1 MLRSALYEI
10 AHDYIILGED
20 SFQNQEI
27 ENYQPNRIPQS
38 PKSENVVDRF
48 KNFSNLLQEQKQKKQ
63 TRRALISID
72 TNFNTLQGSPDKNQ
86 NVANCSS
93 KHKSTYSSPKN
104 FVFYDRQIRWLNQVK
119 QTIKVKE
126 AIQKQRQSVE
136 CPFKPKKCPTSLPQ
150 TTKNQSKKP
159 SKIRKDSY
167 STIHLLKQ
175 KFY

>member
-10 AHDYIILGED
+10 AHDYIIIGED
-20 SFQNQEI
+20 SLYNQET
-27 ENYQPNRIPQS
+27 ENYKPNPTPLSTKQ
-38 PKSENVVDRF
+38 ENVVDPF
-48 KNFSNLLQEQKQKKQ
+48 QNFSNLLQAQKQKKQ

-72 TNFNTLQGSPDKNQ
+72 TNFNTVSGSPEKTQ
-86 NVANCSS
+86 NVVNCSS

-104 FVFYDRQIRWLNQVK
+104 VVFYDRQIRWLNQVK

-126 AIQKQRQSVE
+126 VIQQQRQSVE

-150 TTKNQSKKP
+150 TTKNQNNKP
-159 SKIRKDSY
+159 TKMRKDSY

>member
-10 AHDYIILGED
+10 AHDYIIQGED
-20 SFQNQEI
+20 SLQNQET
-27 ENYQPNRIPQS
+27 ENYQPNRIPLSTKQ
-38 PKSENVVDRF
+38 ENVVDPF
-48 KNFSNLLQEQKQKKQ
+48 QNFSNLLQAQKQKKQ
-63 TRRALISID
+63 IRRALISID
-72 TNFNTLQGSPDKNQ
+72 TNFNTLSGSPEKNQ

-93 KHKSTYSSPKN
+93 KHQSTYSSPKN

-126 AIQKQRQSVE
+126 VIQQQRQSVE

-150 TTKNQSKKP
+150 TTKNQNNKP
-159 SKIRKDSY
+159 TKMRKDSY

>member
-27 ENYQPNRIPQS
+27 ENYKPNQIPQS
-38 PKSENVVDRF
+38 PKSENLVDRF
-48 KNFSNLLQEQKQKKQ
+48 QNFSNLLQAQKKKKQ
-63 TRRALISID
+63 TRRAQISID
-72 TNFNTLQGSPDKNQ
+72 TNFNTLQGSPEKNQ
-86 NVANCSS
+86 NVANSSS

-119 QTIKVKE
+119 QAIKVKE

-136 CPFKPKKCPTSLPQ
+136 CPFKPKKCLTSLPQ

-159 SKIRKDSY
+159 YKMRQDSY
-167 STIHLLKQ
+167 STIHFLKQ